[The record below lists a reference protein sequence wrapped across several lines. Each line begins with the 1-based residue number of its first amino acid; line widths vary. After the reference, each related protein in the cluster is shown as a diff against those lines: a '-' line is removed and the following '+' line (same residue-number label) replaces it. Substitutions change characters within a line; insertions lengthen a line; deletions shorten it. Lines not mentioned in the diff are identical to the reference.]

1 MPDTL
6 KTAVIAALEDQD
18 VHHTI
23 TENMQQAVQGTLQTA
38 LPAVVK
44 AAVLG
49 TQQAADQKK
58 GDPYRTTIYF
68 LAGLIAFCLAVITGV
83 FNAFPDP
90 PADTGDVVYRM
101 LGGVL
106 AWISITAL
114 VATVCMAVV
123 QILKYRH
130 SKDANAQDPATATL
144 ALLMG
149 IPTLIG
155 AMAVTYC
162 IRGGMAVLNGG
173 TELVGLLD
181 ALCKLVRFCS
191 ADLNWAALERPLISR
206 GGTGRI
212 RSPRR
217 WHPMPVRRRPSYPAR
232 RPRPH
237 CATTP
242 ARRAPRLAWRAAW
255 RSASD
260 TRRVRQP
267 RHAPSWLPARRSRHC
282 PCPAWNA
289 ACAHIRRGY
298 SCQCPF
304 ASVVFRASAR
314 SILSSISPTSA
325 ARPLAASFM
334 DCRIAC
340 SILSI

>member
-18 VHHTI
+18 VRRAM

-58 GDPYRTTIYF
+58 GDPYRTTLYF

-130 SKDANAQDPATATL
+130 RKDANAQDPDTATL

-149 IPTLIG
+149 IPTLFG
-155 AMAVTYC
+155 AMAVSYC
-162 IRGGMAVLNGG
+162 VRGGMAVLHGG

-181 ALCKLVRFCS
+181 ALCKLIRF
-191 ADLNWAALERPLISR
+191 
-206 GGTGRI
+206 
-212 RSPRR
+212 
-217 WHPMPVRRRPSYPAR
+217 
-232 RPRPH
+232 
-237 CATTP
+237 
-242 ARRAPRLAWRAAW
+242 
-255 RSASD
+255 
-260 TRRVRQP
+260 
-267 RHAPSWLPARRSRHC
+267 
-282 PCPAWNA
+282 
-289 ACAHIRRGY
+289 
-298 SCQCPF
+298 
-304 ASVVFRASAR
+304 
-314 SILSSISPTSA
+314 
-325 ARPLAASFM
+325 
-334 DCRIAC
+334 
-340 SILSI
+340 